1 MITDGKKALSCHK
14 KLSALVRG
22 ITSNHDGD
30 FYYLNCL
37 HSFKTECRLRKDE
50 IVCRHYYYYY
60 TEVSNKSDN
69 ILKCKH
75 GEKSMKVPFIIYVYM
90 KKLLEETT

>member
-1 MITDGKKALSCHK
+1 MITDGKKKHYLAIK

-50 IVCRHYYYYY
+50 NVCRHY
-60 TEVSNKSDN
+60 E
-69 ILKCKH
+69 
-75 GEKSMKVPFIIYVYM
+75 
-90 KKLLEETT
+90 

>member
-1 MITDGKKALSCHK
+1 M
-14 KLSALVRG
+14 SALVRG

-50 IVCRHYYYYY
+50 NVCRHYYYCY
-60 TEVSNKSDN
+60 TEISNKSDN
-69 ILKCKH
+69 MLKCNH
-75 GEKSMKVPFIIYVYM
+75 GEKSMKVPFIIYAYM